1 MIPIGEA
8 LSHEEQPPLTCEH
21 LLALGREL
29 AASLKGETAGRLS
42 VAVGSDPRPSSD
54 MLASALTAGLCAAGA
69 DVLLLGMVPT
79 PAVAFLTQK
88 HGAAAG
94 VMITGSHREAA
105 VNGVKLFDRDGFFRP
120 VPAEWMYAPPR
131 PPAPEPGRV
140 RPWRGAAEEY
150 VTHLLAASEV
160 GLQGMRLAVDCADG
174 AAAATAERL
183 FSSLGAECYMM
194 NAGPDGSRI
203 NRDSGPLN
211 TERLAEEVVRHKYFA
226 GIALDGGAERCVL
239 VDEKG
244 NLLDGDKIL
253 AALIYDRQEKNLLPG
268 GTVAVDAASNMG
280 LCRFCEGL
288 GISAVTVTEPSGIA
302 AELRRSGGVLGG
314 GPAGFVLETP
324 YATTFDGQLAALR
337 LLSLCRERGWKL
349 SRAGALMERF
359 PQVMVSVR
367 AGEEGK
373 ARFMLDSR
381 LQSAVREAG
390 EQLGHEG
397 RVRAWV
403 ADAEPLI
410 FVSAEGR
417 DFEEINRLAVAL
429 AKEIGAAVGPAEEPE
444 TPGQPDGEAA
454 VPADV
459 RPLQTP

>member
-1 MIPIGEA
+1 
-8 LSHEEQPPLTCEH
+8 
-21 LLALGREL
+21 
-29 AASLKGETAGRLS
+29 
-42 VAVGSDPRPSSD
+42 
-54 MLASALTAGLCAAGA
+54 
-69 DVLLLGMVPT
+69 MVPHSGRGLFD
-79 PAVAFLTQK
+79 PK
-88 HGAAAG
+88 YGAAAG

-105 VNGVKLFDRDGFFRP
+105 VNGVKLFDRDGFSRP
-120 VPAEWMYAPPR
+120 VPAGGCT
-131 PPAPEPGRV
+131 PAASGGGGAGRV
-140 RPWRGAAEEY
+140 QPRRGAAEEY
-150 VTHLLAASEV
+150 VTHLLAVSEV
-160 GLQGMRLAVDCADG
+160 GLQGMRLAVDCASG

-211 TERLAEEVVRHKYFA
+211 TGAWRTRWCAIKYFA

-253 AALIYDRQEKNLLPG
+253 AALIYDRQEKNSLPG

-288 GISAVTVTEPSGIA
+288 EISAVTVTEPSGIA
-302 AELRRSGGVLGG
+302 DELRRSGGVLGG
-314 GPAGFVLETP
+314 GPADLCWKRRMPPPSTDSWRPCACCPCAGSGAGSCP
-324 YATTFDGQLAALR
+324 GGGADGAF
-337 LLSLCRERGWKL
+337 S
-349 SRAGALMERF
+349 
-359 PQVMVSVR
+359 QVMVSVR

-417 DFEEINRLAVAL
+417 ILR
-429 AKEIGAAVGPAEEPE
+429 K
-444 TPGQPDGEAA
+444 
-454 VPADV
+454 
-459 RPLQTP
+459 